1 MAEIGMKLVAVYASY
16 FEFFAVESYVGLL
29 AVYRRNYLD
38 FSEAEIYL
46 ANIVDDG
53 LSLFN

>member
-1 MAEIGMKLVAVYASY
+1 MAEIGMELVAVYASY

-29 AVYRRNYLD
+29 AVYRRNYLY
-38 FSEAEIYL
+38 FSESEIYL